1 MNKNLKHTVLT
12 LFPSAVC
19 NLNCTYC
26 NISKNKALIEIDK
39 ELEDFFND
47 PDYIMTRVHKYFEPC
62 ALTTLETWGGEPFLH
77 MDRIYKVLPRLVED
91 YPYLQNFFSSTNF
104 SFPNWIEQFF
114 GLMHQFK
121 QWPDRQFNYKL
132 QISCDGP
139 TELNDLGRGKGTT
152 LKCLENYARLVES
165 LESRLPA
172 NVNLSIV
179 PKPTLNLET
188 VRLLNTKEKI
198 IEYYQF
204 FEDCF
209 INLVNKLKFSNVQA
223 YTNTPN
229 IGVPCPATKEDGL
242 YFAKFAKNCAEVSKH
257 ANKYF
262 KYYTNVRPFSI
273 YEKRMQNLTFYQS
286 GIGCGM
292 GYSNIGLLPQDKIS
306 VCNEGF
312 VQTIKQYNELRSQEQ
327 ENGTIEKKTR
337 QSKNQHHL
345 CYSDDEYEKFEEQM
359 CNFCYTANTSVL
371 VGLCN
376 QITLLA
382 LSGQIDKQYIQQ
394 PNALHAAQVLA
405 GEYFCLKDNYDI
417 TGSFSLIPVGL
428 IRLLLNGALPY
439 LENND
444 ENI

>member
-1 MNKNLKHTVLT
+1 MVKDREECILYTCAT
-12 LFPSAVC
+12 C
-19 NLNCTYC
+19 NLQCRYC
-26 NISKNKALIEIDK
+26 GIDKNPILQEIDK
-39 ELEDFFND
+39 YLDESFKGDYYFNQIKKMF
-47 PDYIMTRVHKYFEPC
+47 PNRAK
-62 ALTTLETWGGEPFLH
+62 LKWLQTWGGEPFLH
-77 MDRIYKVLPRLVED
+77 MERIYPTLHKVIE
-91 YPYLQNFFSSTNF
+91 YFPYFEGMFSSTNF
-104 SFPNWIEQFF
+104 SFDGWDNQFF
-114 GLMHQFK
+114 GLMKQFDK
-121 QWPDRQFNYKL
+121 YPERNFSYSL
-132 QISCDGP
+132 QLSCDGP
-139 TELNDLGRGKGTT
+139 EYINDYGRGNGTT
-152 LKCLENYARLVES
+152 KKCIANFDKLIEKVGDNLPPNVTLEMHL
-165 LESRLPA
+165 
-172 NVNLSIV
+172 
-179 PKPTLNLET
+179 KPTLDNNSIQ
-188 VRLLNTKEKI
+188 LLNSKEKI

-204 FEDCF
+204 FEDYF
-209 INLVNKLKFSNVQA
+209 INLVNKLEFSNVQA